1 MLVEK
6 GKNVL
11 YYYLTMLKDI
21 HLRIYVCSIAK
32 LTNKRKRENDMDR
45 TTNPEKAFKKVKGQD
60 AEQF

>member
-21 HLRIYVCSIAK
+21 QFKEICLRY
-32 LTNKRKRENDMDR
+32 RR
-45 TTNPEKAFKKVKGQD
+45 TYE
-60 AEQF
+60 

>member
-21 HLRIYVCSIAK
+21 HLRQHHRAY
-32 LTNKRKRENDMDR
+32 E
-45 TTNPEKAFKKVKGQD
+45 
-60 AEQF
+60 